1 MHGAAD
7 VQCGVA
13 EVEQA
18 AAVPQRRIASGMQTL
33 AGTQPW
39 AATVRAQGAS
49 RSFHQCGAVVLSEFH
64 VLTAA
69 HCMEDYPRDVYRVR
83 VGDWD
88 MEVREAQEQE
98 FRVDAIHFH
107 EEYNVGIPLNNDI
120 AVVRV
125 KPSLRTGRGFRFG
138 ARVVPACLPHASV
151 VYGPHLN
158 CTVYGWGSTGAQQPG
173 FARYRVAPG

>member
-39 AATVRAQGAS
+39 AATVRAQGAT
-49 RSFHQCGAVVLSEFH
+49 RSFHQCGAVILSEFH

-88 MEVREAQEQE
+88 MEVHEAQEQGGLST
-98 FRVDAIHFH
+98 F
-107 EEYNVGIPLNNDI
+107 
-120 AVVRV
+120 
-125 KPSLRTGRGFRFG
+125 
-138 ARVVPACLPHASV
+138 
-151 VYGPHLN
+151 
-158 CTVYGWGSTGAQQPG
+158 TVFQSIFQVFLKLLGKEGHTHTYSS
-173 FARYRVAPG
+173 